1 MPSVEMGEVNL
12 VQEIMECGVGAIV
25 RTVAERKTQV
35 LAEEEA
41 DSEFSQL
48 LRLESRISVAGYCV
62 FFFFLEKPE
71 FWIFKP
77 ERDFEAYF

>member
-12 VQEIMECGVGAIV
+12 VQEIMQCGVGAIV

-35 LAEEEA
+35 LDEEEA
-41 DSEFSQL
+41 DNELSQL
-48 LRLESRISVAGYCV
+48 LRLESRIIVAGYCV
-62 FFFFLEKPE
+62 FFFLEKPE